1 MERTFNRHGG
11 LTIVPMPGFESM
23 AEAMKQEIER
33 IGKDP
38 NRHATAVDIA
48 IPQFSLRPSLEPGVK
63 QGKKHVGGHDCFILT
78 SGPGTYEM
86 LGQLNFAIA
95 YLAGRK
101 ASRIT
106 IMSGYFPLSRSDKD
120 EGDEFVM
127 PPILID
133 GWKAHAQGKLD
144 RIICVD
150 PHSDQITGMGHTG
163 LVTPIMMTRRILR
176 RLIKDA
182 LQVQNKICLAFPD
195 GTARKRFGKVVK
207 EMEKEFGRRI
217 PVVTVDADRLNAV
230 EKNIEGITGDLE
242 ALQDA
247 LVIAPDDETAT
258 GGTQINAAQEYR
270 TKLGARDVWAAVT
283 HGVLC
288 GNAVNLFSA
297 PDCPISRLYITDTIP
312 VHNRPA
318 LQPLIDSGFLR
329 VISLVDD
336 LARVFYHAHW
346 DESVRDIR

>member
-1 MERTFNRHGG
+1 MDRTFNRHGG
-11 LTIVPMPGFESM
+11 LTIVPMPGFESV
-23 AEAMKQEIER
+23 AEEMKKEIER
-33 IGKDP
+33 LGADP
-38 NRHATAVDIA
+38 NRYTTNVDIA
-48 IPQFSLRPSLEPGVK
+48 IPKFSLRPSNEPGVK
-63 QGKKHVGGHDCFILT
+63 QGKKHIGGHDCFILT

-106 IMSGYFPLSRSDKD
+106 IMSGYFPLGRSDKD

-133 GWKAHAQGKLD
+133 GWKAHAHGKLD

-176 RLIKDA
+176 RVLKDA
-182 LQVQNKICLAFPD
+182 LAMQDKICLAFPD
-195 GTARKRFGKVVK
+195 GTARKRYGKVVK
-207 EMEKEFGRRI
+207 EMEKEFCRHI
-217 PVVTVDADRLNAV
+217 PVVTVDADRMNAL
-230 EKNIEGITGDLE
+230 EKSIEGMTGDLE
-242 ALQDA
+242 ALKDA

-258 GGTQINAAQEYR
+258 GGTQINAAREYR

-318 LQPLIDSGFLR
+318 LQPLIESEFLR

-346 DESVRDIR
+346 DENVRDLR